1 MRIKRHSKLEGI
13 IKEVNLD
20 YQGSITI
27 PLELMETND
36 ILEGEQ
42 VHVLNKN
49 NGNRFI
55 TYAIPGEGICLNG
68 AAARQGIVGDEII
81 ILTYEII

>member
-1 MRIKRHSKLEGI
+1 MRIMLHSRLERVITG
-13 IKEVNLD
+13 VNLD

-27 PLELMETND
+27 PKELMIASD
-36 ILEGEQ
+36 IAEWEQ

-55 TYAIPGEGICLNG
+55 TYAIPGEGVCLNG
-68 AAARQGIVGDEII
+68 AAARQGIAGDTII
-81 ILTYEII
+81 ILTYEIR

>member
-1 MRIKRHSKLEGI
+1 MRIKRHSRIETTI
-13 IKEVNLD
+13 QETNLG

-27 PLELMETND
+27 PKELMEEND
-36 ILEGEQ
+36 ILENEQ

-55 TYAIPGEGICLNG
+55 TYAIPGDEVCLNG
-68 AAARQGIVGDEII
+68 AAARQGIVGDKII
-81 ILTYEII
+81 ILTFEII

>member
-1 MRIKRHSKLEGI
+1 MRIKRHSRIETTI
-13 IKEVNLD
+13 QETNLG

-27 PLELMETND
+27 PKELMEEND
-36 ILEGEQ
+36 ILENEQ

-55 TYAIPGEGICLNG
+55 TYAIPGGEVCLNG

>member
-1 MRIKRHSKLEGI
+1 MRIKRHSKINGVVARVSLDCEGS
-13 IKEVNLD
+13 V
-20 YQGSITI
+20 TI
-27 PLELMETND
+27 PKEIMEAND
-36 ILEGEQ
+36 IQPLEQ

-55 TYAIPGEGICLNG
+55 TYAIEGKEFCLNG
-68 AAARQGIVGDEII
+68 AAARQGIVGDKII